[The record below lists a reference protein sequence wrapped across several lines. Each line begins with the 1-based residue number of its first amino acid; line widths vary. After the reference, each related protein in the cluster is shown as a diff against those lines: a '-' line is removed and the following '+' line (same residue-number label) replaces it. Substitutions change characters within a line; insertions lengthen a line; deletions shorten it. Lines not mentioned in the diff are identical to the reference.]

1 MKWTLNTYEVGQE
14 WDVDHLIE
22 MCAKT
27 GYPYIEF
34 LMDFK
39 QPHGLE
45 WDTPRERYAEVKG
58 KLDALLVEAAK
69 VAEEVEKTVEGK
81 LEG

>member
-34 LMDFK
+34 LMNFK

-45 WDTPRERYAEVKG
+45 WDTPRERYAARHTARAGCPTPTRV
-58 KLDALLVEAAK
+58 AA
-69 VAEEVEKTVEGK
+69 
-81 LEG
+81 